1 MWNQKKVVVSLTRQ
15 SWWHLKKQRMDPF
28 QLWMQSKTSA
38 CHSKPGR
45 LEKILDNCSR
55 IITND
60 MNNGSPK
67 FNDIIRSN
75 YDAADL
81 PSLYPI
87 WLCFREWRLH
97 EQAVSVFSEWLL
109 NIGYKIFLA
118 KTINTYLPSIN
129 STVTDFHCMSKYI
142 GKHGI
147 C

>member
-1 MWNQKKVVVSLTRQ
+1 
-15 SWWHLKKQRMDPF
+15 
-28 QLWMQSKTSA
+28 MQSKTSA
-38 CHSKPGR
+38 CHSKQGR

-75 YDAADL
+75 YDTADL

-87 WLCFREWRLH
+87 WLCFRERRLH

-109 NIGYKIFLA
+109 NIGYKIFSA

-129 STVTDFHCMSKYI
+129 STVTDFQCMSKYI